1 MNLRDWLQKQEDR
14 LGQATMQRAPNML
27 ADNEDVVRF
36 IRLLADHFDRPREVQ
51 RSAIQFWAITNIGY
65 DARVAADWITL
76 LTVLKD
82 EIGEGLIA
90 YFSSAEALE
99 AWRRL
104 DDILTYALI
113 EASQLASDINHA
125 DLLAH
130 THQLRQQMAD
140 FERSKTNFIAL
151 AAHELK
157 TPLTILEG
165 YANILRIEVDP
176 DSRLRLYVDGLSNGF
191 RRIYEIISDMID
203 VSLIDLHSV
212 ELNYSQFRL
221 ERIILMV
228 ADSLDRFFFERQVD
242 LVIVPPEQE
251 LRLWGDQEKLTKAFN
266 KILLNAL
273 KYTPD
278 GGRVQ
283 VSSRLTRQ
291 EESDERIAGY
301 VEVQVRDSG
310 IGINPE
316 DLQMIFDK
324 FSSTMDISLHTSSKT
339 KFKGGGPGLGLPIA
353 KGIIEAHGGRIWAE
367 SEGLNEET
375 CPGSTFYVE
384 LPLRV
389 GKTAVGRT
397 RGMV

>member
-1 MNLRDWLQKQEDR
+1 MPTILKNWLQRQADR
-14 LGQATMQRAPNML
+14 LTEATVQRAPNML
-27 ADNEDVVRF
+27 AESEDIAHF
-36 IRLLADHFDRPREVQ
+36 IQLLAQHVGRPKEVQ
-51 RSAIQFWAITNIGY
+51 LSAIQFWAITSIGY
-65 DARVAADWITL
+65 DARAAADWLTL

-82 EIGEGLIA
+82 EIGKGLMA
-90 YFSSAEALE
+90 NFSPAEALN
-99 AWRRL
+99 AWRML
-104 DDILTYALI
+104 DDILTYALV

-130 THQLRQQMAD
+130 THELRQQMAN
-140 FERSKTNFIAL
+140 FERSKTNFVAL

-165 YANILRIEVDP
+165 YANILRVEAEP
-176 DSRLRLYVDGLSNGF
+176 GSRLRLYVDGLSNGF
-191 RRIYEIISDMID
+191 RRMYEIINDMID

-228 ADSLDRFFFERQVD
+228 ADSLDKYFFERQVD

-251 LRLWGDQEKLTKAFN
+251 LRVTGDQEKLTNAFS

-291 EESDERIAGY
+291 EEADEKIAGY
-301 VEVQVRDSG
+301 VEVQVRDNG

-324 FSSTMDISLHTSSKT
+324 FGSTMDVSLHTSSKT
-339 KFKGGGPGLGLPIA
+339 KFKGGGAGLGLPIA

-375 CPGSTFYVE
+375 CPGSTFFVE
-384 LPLRV
+384 LPIWV
-389 GKTAVGRT
+389 GKTAVDRT
-397 RGMV
+397 

>member
-1 MNLRDWLQKQEDR
+1 MSTTLKTWLQQQENT
-14 LGQATMQRAPNML
+14 LTEATVERAPNML
-27 ADNEDVVRF
+27 ADNEDISHF
-36 IRLLADHFDRPREVQ
+36 IHLLADNVSRPKETQ
-51 RSAIQFWAITNIGY
+51 LSAVQFWAITHIGY
-65 DARVAADWITL
+65 DARAASDWLTI

-82 EIGEGLIA
+82 ELGSGLVA
-90 YFSSAEALE
+90 SFPSVEALKN
-99 AWRRL
+99 WRTL
-104 DDILTYALI
+104 DDILTSALI
-113 EASQLASDINHA
+113 ETSHLASDINHA

-140 FERSKTNFIAL
+140 FERSKTNFIAM

-165 YANILRIEVDP
+165 YANILRAETEP
-176 DSRLRLYVDGLSNGF
+176 DSRLRLYIEGLGNGF
-191 RRIYEIISDMID
+191 YRMREIIEDMID

-212 ELNYSQFRL
+212 ELNYTQFRL

-228 ADSLDRFFFERQVD
+228 ADSLDKHFFARHVELNV
-242 LVIVPPEQE
+242 VPPEKE
-251 LRLWGDQEKLTKAFN
+251 LRIYGDQEKLVKAFN

-283 VSSRLTRQ
+283 ISTSLTRQ
-291 EESDERIAGY
+291 EEATEQVAGY
-301 VEVQVRDSG
+301 VQVQVQDNG
-310 IGINPE
+310 IGINPQ

-324 FSSTMDISLHTSSKT
+324 FSSTMDVSLHSSSKT

-384 LPLRV
+384 LPLWV
-389 GKTAVGRT
+389 EKTAVGRI
-397 RGMV
+397 